1 MNTEATADAPTS
13 YGVIGVGSI
22 AEAIITG
29 LCSLPERAS
38 IVLSPRNAERAARL
52 AAAHPGVRVAA
63 DNQSAVGAA
72 AVDAAEVV
80 LLCLRAADAAAVLA
94 RLRFHPGQRVISV
107 MPGPGLAELAAL
119 IGPDVELSR
128 AIPAISVADHAGLT
142 PVYPAGSAAEGVFG
156 ALSEVLPLATEA
168 QLEAAS
174 AASATLA
181 VHFAYL
187 TTIADWLTG
196 HGVDPAQSR
205 RLVGAVFTG
214 AAADL
219 ATASGFAELAR
230 QHATPGGQNEQLLAE
245 LREAGLFDA
254 VSRGL
259 ERLL

>member
-1 MNTEATADAPTS
+1 MNTEATPDAATS
-13 YGVIGVGSI
+13 YAVIGVGSI
-22 AEAIITG
+22 AEAIVTG
-29 LCSLPERAS
+29 LCAS
-38 IVLSPRNAERAARL
+38 VDPPSVVLSPRNAERAARL

-63 DNQSAVGAA
+63 DNQA
-72 AVDAAEVV
+72 AVDAADVV
-80 LLCLRAADAAAVLA
+80 LLCLRAVDAATVLA
-94 RLRFHPGQRVISV
+94 PLRFRPEQRVVSV
-107 MPGPGLAELAAL
+107 MPSPGVVELAAL
-119 IGPDVELSR
+119 VGPVAEISR
-128 AIPAISVADHAGLT
+128 AIPAISVADHEGLT
-142 PVYPAGSAAEGVFG
+142 PVYPAGGTAETVFA
-156 ALSEVLPLATEA
+156 ALSEVLPLTTEA

-181 VHFAYL
+181 VYFAYL
-187 TTIADWLTG
+187 TTIGDWLTG
-196 HGVDPAQSR
+196 HGVEPAQSR

-259 ERLL
+259 DALL